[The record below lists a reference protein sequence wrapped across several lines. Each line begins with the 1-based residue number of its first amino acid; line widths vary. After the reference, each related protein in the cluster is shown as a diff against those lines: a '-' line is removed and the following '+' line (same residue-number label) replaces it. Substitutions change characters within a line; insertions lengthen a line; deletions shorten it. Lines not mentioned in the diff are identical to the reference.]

1 MRWISDYLERKRVEK
16 KKKKQRHQIGS
27 EWNGYE
33 ADKILKMICQAQKG
47 GLDET
52 GWKEVME
59 KLLFILFP
67 YYDILEAEQMR
78 NENRQETVTVP
89 MLSVRQMKTF
99 RSTFNEIAKGDIWA
113 AIHRFT
119 DFVHDYGW
127 HKDNLLSGLEVYMIC
142 LLAQQIVDLIN
153 QEIMRNR

>member
-1 MRWISDYLERKRVEK
+1 MRWISDYLERRRVERK
-16 KKKKQRHQIGS
+16 EKKQRQQTNS
-27 EWNGYE
+27 EWHGYE
-33 ADKILKMICQAQKG
+33 AEKILRMIYQAKKDN
-47 GLDET
+47 LDET

-59 KLLFILFP
+59 KILFILFP

-78 NENRQETVTVP
+78 NENRQQTVTVP

-99 RSTFNEIAKGDIWA
+99 RSAFNEIAKGDIWA